1 MYNIEDN
8 SVQACKEFM
17 DFFVDL
23 ESFLSKRQTPL
34 KYIVLVGAFLFF
46 LFFALLVSVINGNYF
61 DFIAAGIS
69 GIIAW
74 SFSKEISKLRDR
86 MHLME
91 FQKNLATNGLDA
103 SNFAFFIFSVSGKC
117 VFLNRIAQQLFP
129 GFKIRSVEDLIV
141 CFGKY
146 PKIVDAIKE
155 LQHAANGQKQS
166 HIDVPVSLTDG
177 NTVLWRISVAPVPNE
192 EDFVEWT
199 IVDLTPSDSTIKALE
214 MDPCFLLNVINNSN
228 VGYCTINSK
237 KKIIFCNNML
247 TKWSGNR
254 SIIDRNITDV
264 IAYKMNGNTENS
276 VVKNAPMKVQL
287 NFGTHENLIAVKIM
301 EDNSGNETYIFTQEI
316 EQAAEL
322 INVLNTTKIYFEH
335 IFEYAPVGIMV
346 TRGAEIIA
354 TSNRAFKEIVGVDHV
369 EDTSLI
375 DYVLDEYKESVRSKM
390 YDIIGGLSTVA
401 PFEIQINMKNNRSV
415 MVYISKIDDNKRTKD
430 SDGLIVYLIDVTARK
445 ALQQQFVQSQKM
457 QAVGQLAGGIA
468 HDFNNLL
475 TAMIGYCDLLLE
487 KFLPSDRSFTD
498 IMQIKQNATRASN
511 LVRQL
516 LAFSRQQNMQ
526 PKILD
531 VGDMVSELSVL
542 LKRLLGV
549 KIELKVKH
557 GTNVGSIRVD
567 QIQFEQVII
576 NLAVNA
582 RDAMVNGGT
591 LNITTSVLETTA
603 PKLLRGDT
611 MPPGSYI
618 LIEVSDTGCG
628 IDEKFIERIFDPFFS
643 TKEKGHGTGLG
654 LSTVYGIVHQTGG
667 FISVESQLGVGTT
680 FSLYFKR
687 VSDEDVAQNN
697 ARQVSERELVD
708 LTGAGTILLV
718 EDEDA
723 VRTFSAR
730 ALRNKGYTVIE
741 AQNGEAALEYIK
753 KNGDQINLVISDV
766 VMPKMDGPTLMTH
779 IQKCNP
785 KMKVIFISGYTEDAF
800 RESLANNSDVHFL
813 SKPFNLKQLAMKVKE
828 VIGR

>member
-1 MYNIEDN
+1 MLSDCYVPVGCAR
-8 SVQACKEFM
+8 SM
-17 DFFVDL
+17 DFFIDL
-23 ESFLSKRQTPL
+23 EAFLSKRRTPL
-34 KYIVLVGAFLFF
+34 RYVILVSLFLFF
-46 LFFALLVSVINGNYF
+46 LLCALIVSIINGNYL
-61 DFIAAGIS
+61 DFIATCIAGIL
-69 GIIAW
+69 AW

-86 MHLME
+86 EHLIE
-91 FQKNLATNGLDA
+91 FQKSLTTNGLDA
-103 SNFAFFIFSVSGKC
+103 STFAFFIFATNGKC
-117 VFLNRIAQQLFP
+117 VFLNRVAQHLFP
-129 GFKIRSVEDLIV
+129 GFKIRTVEDLVV

-146 PKIVDAIKE
+146 PKIVDAIHD
-155 LQHAANGQKQS
+155 LQLAANGLKQS
-166 HIDVPVSLTDG
+166 HIDVPISLDNG
-177 NTVLWRISVAPVPNE
+177 NTVLWRISVAPIPNQTE
-192 EDFVEWT
+192 FIEWT
-199 IVDLTPSDSTIKALE
+199 ILDLTPSDSTIKVPE

-228 VGYCTINSK
+228 VGYCTINEE
-237 KKIIFCNNML
+237 KKIVFCNNTL
-247 TKWSGNR
+247 SRWLGDK
-254 SIIDRNITDV
+254 NIVGHEYTDV
-264 IAYKMNGNTENS
+264 ITYRKNDEVASAVMQ
-276 VVKNAPMKVQL
+276 NAPLKIRL
-287 NFGTHENLIAVKIM
+287 NFGTHENLIANKIM
-301 EDNSGNETYIFTQEI
+301 SDDLNNETYLFTQEVQ
-316 EQAAEL
+316 QAAEL
-322 INVLNTTKIYFEH
+322 INILNTSKVYFEH
-335 IFEYAPVGIMV
+335 IFEDAPVGITV
-346 TRGAEIIA
+346 TKGAEMIA
-354 TSNRAFKEIVGVDHV
+354 TSNRTFKEIVGCEHV
-369 EDTSLI
+369 EETSFI
-375 DYVLDEYKESVRSKM
+375 DYVGDEHKEAVRTKM
-390 YDIIGGLSTVA
+390 YDVLGGIGTIP
-401 PFEIQINMKNNRSV
+401 PFEIQLNTPKSRTT
-415 MVYISKIDDNKRTKD
+415 MVYISKIDEGKRSKDN
-430 SDGLIVYLIDVTARK
+430 DGLIVYLIDVTARK

-487 KFLPSDRSFTD
+487 KFLPSDRAFND
-498 IMQIKQNATRASN
+498 IMQIKQNANRASN

-531 VGDMVSELSVL
+531 VSNMISELSAL

-549 KIELKVKH
+549 KIELNVKH

-582 RDAMVNGGT
+582 RDAMANGGT
-591 LNITTSVLETTA
+591 LTIATSIFETTK
-603 PKLLRGDT
+603 PKLLRGET

-667 FISVESQLGVGTT
+667 FIYVESKIDVGTK

-687 VSDEDVAQNN
+687 VSDDEVSQNN
-697 ARQVSERELVD
+697 QKQVSERNLVD

-730 ALRNKGYTVIE
+730 ALRDKGYTVIE
-741 AQNGEAALEYIK
+741 APNGESALECIK
-753 KNGDQINLVISDV
+753 RDGNRIDLVVSDV

-779 IQKCNP
+779 IQECNSQ
-785 KMKVIFISGYTEDAF
+785 MKVIFISGYTEDSF

-813 SKPFNLKQLAMKVKE
+813 AKPFNLKQLALKVKE
-828 VIGR
+828 IMGK

>member
-1 MYNIEDN
+1 MYNAENDGR
-8 SVQACKEFM
+8 ARKEFM

-23 ESFLSKRQTPL
+23 ESFLAKRQTPL
-34 KYIVLVGAFLFF
+34 RYIILVSIFLFF
-46 LFFALLVSVINGNYF
+46 MFFALLVSIINGNYF

-69 GIIAW
+69 GAIAW
-74 SFSKEISKLRDR
+74 SFSNEISKLRDK
-86 MHLME
+86 MYLTE
-91 FQKNLATNGLDA
+91 FQKNLAANGLDA
-103 SNFAFFIFSVSGKC
+103 SAFAFFIFSVNGKC
-117 VFLNRIAQQLFP
+117 VFLNRVAQHLFP

-155 LQHAANGQKQS
+155 LQYAANGQKQS
-166 HIDVPVSLTDG
+166 HIDVPVNLTG
-177 NTVLWRISVAPVPNE
+177 GSTVLWRISVAPVPNE

-199 IVDLTPSDSTIKALE
+199 IVDLTPSDSVIRSPET
-214 MDPCFLLNVINNSN
+214 DPCFLLNVINNSN
-228 VGYCTINSK
+228 VGYCTVNAE
-237 KKIIFCNNML
+237 KKIIFCSNTL
-247 TKWSGNR
+247 EKWLGSR
-254 SIIDRNITDV
+254 SAAGRDLTDV
-264 IAYKMNGNTENS
+264 ITYKKS
-276 VVKNAPMKVQL
+276 VGAANFAVKNAPVKVQL
-287 NFGTHENLIAVKIM
+287 NSGTHENLLAVKIM
-301 EDNSGNETYIFTQEI
+301 SDDAGNETYIFTQEI
-316 EQAAEL
+316 AQAAEM
-322 INVLNTTKIYFEH
+322 INVLNTAKVYFEH
-335 IFEYAPVGIMV
+335 IFEDAPVGIIV

-354 TSNRAFKEIVGVDHV
+354 ASNGAFREIVGADRV
-369 EDTSLI
+369 EETSLS
-375 DYVLDEYKESVRSKM
+375 DYVVDEHKESVRTKM
-390 YDIIGGLSTVA
+390 YDVLGGVGTIA
-401 PFEIQINMKNNRSV
+401 PFEIQLNTKNNRAV
-415 MVYISKIDDNKRTKD
+415 MVYISKIDDAKRTKD
-430 SDGLIVYLIDVTARK
+430 NDGLIVYLIDVTARK

-487 KFLPSDRSFTD
+487 KFLPSDRSFND
-498 IMQIKQNATRASN
+498 IMQIKQNANRASN

-531 VGDMVSELSVL
+531 VGSMINELSAL

-549 KIELKVKH
+549 KIELKVRH
-557 GTNVGSIRVD
+557 GVNVGSIRAD

-582 RDAMVNGGT
+582 RDAMANGGILT
-591 LNITTSVLETTA
+591 IATSVFEISA
-603 PKLLRGDT
+603 PKILRGDT
-611 MPPGSYI
+611 MPPGSYV

-654 LSTVYGIVHQTGG
+654 LSTVYGIVHQSGG
-667 FISVESQLGVGTT
+667 FIYVESKIGIGTT

-687 VSDEDVAQNN
+687 ISDNDAAQSNE
-697 ARQVSERELVD
+697 RQISEKKMID

-730 ALRNKGYTVIE
+730 ALRDKGYTVIE
-741 AQNGEAALEYIK
+741 APNGEAALECIK
-753 KNGDQINLVISDV
+753 KNGNQINLVISDV
-766 VMPKMDGPTLMTH
+766 VMPKMDGPTLMIH
-779 IQKCNP
+779 IQECNP
-785 KMKVIFISGYTEDAF
+785 KMKVIFISGYTEDSF
-800 RESLANNSDVHFL
+800 RESLANNSEVHFL

-828 VIGR
+828 IMGQ